1 MRQGFNGRQVA
12 CEVDIRK
19 RGRDDERGDQQRD
32 DHPHAEEGIA
42 RAGGMVALF
51 GESSFTP
58 GAQDGGD
65 LGHGSYLTTKGTKNT
80 KEFMKAQITS
90 NPTSCKYSKIGS

>member
-1 MRQGFNGRQVA
+1 MRAVVDARGLQEQTIGRIEQLRQGFNGGQVA

-32 DHPHAEEGIA
+32 DHPHAEKSVA

-58 GAQDGGD
+58 GAQDGSD
-65 LGHGSYLTTKGTKNT
+65 LGHGSIVKDEG
-80 KEFMKAQITS
+80 
-90 NPTSCKYSKIGS
+90 